1 MAGKIPREFI
11 HDLLA
16 RVDIVDLIDARI
28 PLKRSGQNFTCRC
41 PFHNEKSP
49 SFNVSRDKQFYHC
62 FGCGAHGNAISF
74 LIEYDRLT
82 FVEAVRSLA
91 ESMGM
96 PIPSD
101 PSRDSAKA
109 QDEPVADLYD
119 VQDRAARFYQH
130 QLKAHP
136 AAGRAIEYLK
146 RRGVTGELAQRF
158 RLGYAPPGWRN
169 LPTELPIPLMQKA
182 GLVIAK
188 DDRSYD
194 RFRDR
199 IMFPIRD
206 RRGRVVGFGGRVM
219 GDETPKYL
227 NSPETPVFKKHKEVY
242 GLYELLKAQAKPR
255 RIIVVE
261 GYMDVIALAQHG
273 IPHAVATLGTATSG
287 EHVDLL
293 FRYANE
299 LVLCFDGDTAGQNAA
314 WKALEASLPSLRE
327 GRSLKFLGLP
337 EGHDPDSL
345 VRAEGAESFLGRVE
359 NAQPFS
365 RYFIVQLTHR
375 LGLAALVTPEQRAA
389 FLGSAKPLLE
399 KLPAG
404 SFLEEM
410 ERELEA
416 VVGRPVSSIGVKP
429 TVPEDS
435 AHRKEQA
442 APSLWRTFLALL
454 LQNPEL
460 ASSISKDIRARLERH
475 GKAGELLREIL
486 GLLDSRPGMNVGG
499 LLECFRET
507 PEEAWINK
515 LVGLKT
521 NVANDLIQVV
531 FADILVRLDSQMR
544 SDRLGELIHKS
555 KATRL
560 NPEEREEMRSLMAY

>member
-41 PFHNEKSP
+41 PFHTEKSP

-82 FVEAVRSLA
+82 FVEAVRGLA

-96 PIPSD
+96 PIPTD
-101 PSRDSAKA
+101 PSRNSAKT

-169 LPTELPIPLMQKA
+169 LPTELPMPLMEKA

-188 DDRSYD
+188 DGRSYD

-273 IPHAVATLGTATSG
+273 IPNAVATLGTATSS

-293 FRYANE
+293 FRYTNE
-299 LVLCFDGDTAGQNAA
+299 LVLCFDGDAAGQNAA

-365 RYFIVQLTHR
+365 KYFVSQLTAR
-375 LGLAALVTPEQRAA
+375 LGFATIATPEQRAA
-389 FLGSAKPLLE
+389 LASGAEPMMERLQ
-399 KLPAG
+399 AG
-404 SFLEEM
+404 SLRDEVKQELRDLMGRDVVLERIAKSVPM
-410 ERELEA
+410 
-416 VVGRPVSSIGVKP
+416 GGVP
-429 TVPEDS
+429 HEIDRTT
-435 AHRKEQA
+435 
-442 APSLWRTFLALL
+442 PSLLQKFLALL

-460 ASSISKDIRARLERH
+460 SVTIPVKTRRLLEGH
-475 GKAGELLREIL
+475 EKAGGVIQKILR
-486 GLLDSRPGMNVGG
+486 LLDENPGMSVGG
-499 LLECFRET
+499 LLESFRET
-507 PEEAWINK
+507 PEEVWIHK
-515 LVGLKT
+515 LINLRVST
-521 NVANDLIQVV
+521 EYVQPV
-531 FADILVRLDSQMR
+531 FADTLRRLDARMR
-544 SDRLGELIHKS
+544 DARLDALIHKS
-555 KATRL
+555 KTVRL
-560 NPEEREEMRSLMAY
+560 SEQEREEMRSLMAY

>member
-28 PLKRSGQNFTCRC
+28 PLKRVGQNFTCRC

-96 PIPSD
+96 PIPTD
-101 PSRDSAKA
+101 PSWNSVKT

-146 RRGVTGELAQRF
+146 RRGVTGELARRF

-169 LPTELPIPLMQKA
+169 LPMELPIPLMQKA

-188 DDRSYD
+188 DNRSYD

-273 IPHAVATLGTATSG
+273 IPHAVATLGTATSS

-293 FRYANE
+293 FRYTNE

-345 VRAEGAESFLGRVE
+345 VRAEGAESFVGRIE

-365 RYFIVQLTHR
+365 RYFVAQLTHR
-375 LGLAALVTPEQRAA
+375 LGLAALVTPEHRAA

-404 SFLEEM
+404 SFSEEM
-410 ERELEA
+410 ERELAE
-416 VVGRPVSSIGVKP
+416 VVGRPVPDVAVKSVSPEVSSY
-429 TVPEDS
+429 
-435 AHRKEQA
+435 RKEQA

-460 ASSISKDIRARLERH
+460 ATLIPKEVRVRLEGH

-499 LLECFRET
+499 LLECLRET

-515 LVGLKT
+515 LLVLKT
-521 NVANDLIQVV
+521 NVANDLTQVV
-531 FADILVRLDSQMR
+531 FADTLARLDGQMR
-544 SDRLGELIHKS
+544 GERLDELIHKS
-555 KATRL
+555 KTIRL
-560 NPEEREEMRSLMAY
+560 NADEREEMRSLMNH